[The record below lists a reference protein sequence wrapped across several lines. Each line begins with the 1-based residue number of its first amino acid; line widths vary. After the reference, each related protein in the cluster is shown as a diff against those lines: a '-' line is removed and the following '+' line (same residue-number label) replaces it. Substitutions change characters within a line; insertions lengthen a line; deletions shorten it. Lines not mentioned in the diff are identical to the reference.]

1 MGNLIGAGGYCTI
14 NTIESLNFNYQTI
27 SKRGTGM
34 YKVKGSKHFGYAYHV
49 KNETDIEAAL
59 AEVKQEHHSARHVAY
74 AWRLG
79 ADMDR
84 YRANDDGEPSNS
96 AGKPILGQIEK
107 YELTNVL
114 IAVVR
119 YFGGTK
125 LGVGGLIDAYRTAAQ
140 LAIEDSTVIERQL
153 MANYRL
159 HFDYERM
166 SEVMLALR
174 THDWEESN
182 QDFKTSCTID
192 VALLPEK
199 KEELTFSFQAFS
211 DIRIENL
218 GIY

>member
-1 MGNLIGAGGYCTI
+1 
-14 NTIESLNFNYQTI
+14 
-27 SKRGTGM
+27 M
-34 YKVKGSKHFGYAYHV
+34 YKVKGSKHFGYARHV
-49 KNETDIEAAL
+49 KSEENIEAAL
-59 AEVKQEHHSARHVAY
+59 EDVKQEHHSAGHIAY

-79 ADMDR
+79 AEMDH

-125 LGVGGLIDAYRTAAQ
+125 LGVGGLIDAYRTAAE
-140 LAIEDSTVIERQL
+140 LAIEDSNIVERQL
-153 MANYRL
+153 MANFRL
-159 HFDYERM
+159 HFEYDRM

-174 THDWEESN
+174 THNWVASN
-182 QDFKTSCTID
+182 QDFRVRCSID
-192 VALLPEK
+192 IAVLPEK
-199 KEELTFSFQAFS
+199 QEEVTHSFQAFS

-218 GIY
+218 GIYQ